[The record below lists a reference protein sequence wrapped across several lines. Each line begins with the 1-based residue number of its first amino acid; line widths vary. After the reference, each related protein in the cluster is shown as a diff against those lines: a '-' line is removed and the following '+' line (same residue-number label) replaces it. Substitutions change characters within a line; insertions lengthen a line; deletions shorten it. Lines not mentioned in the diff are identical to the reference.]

1 MSDSAPT
8 GPVPQ
13 LPSLARMPVACMPE
27 RLKAFIMTAGL
38 NMLFRAP
45 LAAGELAFLA
55 GRVMNVCISD
65 AGLRFSAR
73 LEQGEL
79 RVGEEVG
86 HADVTIEGA
95 AYTFLQLAT
104 RSEDADTLFF
114 RRQLK
119 TTGDTE
125 LGLQV
130 KNFLDGL
137 EPESL
142 PYHRVIDPVLRR
154 GLAIAEGT
162 ARIRRRLSG
171 LPPSFD

>member
-1 MSDSAPT
+1 MSDSAPNSA
-8 GPVPQ
+8 VPE
-13 LPSLARMPVACMPE
+13 LPFLARMPVAWMPE
-27 RLKAFIMTAGL
+27 QLMAFIMTTAL
-38 NMLFRAP
+38 NVLFRVP

-65 AGLRFSAR
+65 AGLRFSVR

-79 RVGEEVG
+79 CAGEEVG

-95 AYTFLQLAT
+95 TYTFLLLAT

-114 RRQLK
+114 HRQLK

-125 LGLQV
+125 LGLHV

-142 PYHRVIDPVLRR
+142 PFHRAIDPVLRR
-154 GLAIAEGT
+154 SLTVAD
-162 ARIRRRLSG
+162 RIDKIRTRLSN
-171 LPPSFD
+171 LQPPIT